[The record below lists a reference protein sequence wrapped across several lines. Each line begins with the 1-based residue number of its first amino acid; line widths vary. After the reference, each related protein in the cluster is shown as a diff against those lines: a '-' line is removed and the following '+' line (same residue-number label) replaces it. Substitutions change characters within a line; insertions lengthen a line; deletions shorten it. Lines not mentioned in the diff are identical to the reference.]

1 MPAACAGC
9 GAEGERLSYEVCG
22 PCAGA
27 LEALRAGPTRPTPA
41 PDGLPPCF
49 ALGEYGGPLRELVIG
64 YKDRGRHR
72 LAHPLGALLAEVVAT
87 ALPSDDPVLV
97 LFVPDTGAAA
107 RERYGDHM
115 RRIAHG
121 AAARM

>member
-1 MPAACAGC
+1 MMPAACAAC
-9 GAEGERLSYEVCG
+9 GESEERLSWEVCG
-22 PCAGA
+22 RCAA
-27 LEALRAGPTRPTPA
+27 AVDRLRAGPTRPTPA

-49 ALGEYGGPLRELVIG
+49 ALGEYGGELRELIIG

-87 ALPSDDPVLV
+87 ALPGDGPVLV

-115 RRIAHG
+115 RRLAR
-121 AAARM
+121 AA